1 MKTQES
7 PPHFIDI
14 EEVQTQARSLGF
26 TSLGFAEISTPL
38 LAEHARGLRAW
49 LESGFHGEMGYM
61 STRFAQRAQPEL
73 LLPEVRTVLMVS
85 LDYRPQDP
93 LWQAQAWARLE
104 SSEQAYVSCY
114 ALGRDYHKIVRSRLQ
129 KLADKLSEK
138 YGHFTYRAFCD
149 SAPVLELPLAAQAG
163 LGWRGKHTLL
173 LHRDH
178 GSMFFIGSL
187 YTSLVLA
194 PYPESAEVSARASR
208 LEKGVPDA
216 ELEPH
221 CGTCTKCI
229 DICPTR
235 AIVAPHRL
243 DARRCISYLTIEHAG
258 GIPLEFREAMGN
270 RIYGCDDC
278 QLICPWNKFA
288 QAPIHAEVSKDL
300 APRHALERS
309 SLVQLWA
316 WSEQE
321 FLDNTEGSAIR
332 RIGYWRWRRN
342 LLIAMGNALRGNAT
356 HESKRAIESALR
368 DALLSLSDSTDD
380 VMQEHLAWALQDE
393 SLKVEPASNE
403 SESIRTSQE

>member
-1 MKTQES
+1 MADHAQG
-7 PPHFIDI
+7 
-14 EEVQTQARSLGF
+14 LG
-26 TSLGFAEISTPL
+26 
-38 LAEHARGLRAW
+38 AW
-49 LESGFHGEMGYM
+49 LEAGFHGEMSYM

-85 LDYRPQDP
+85 LDYRPHDP
-93 LWQAQAWARLE
+93 HWQEQAWARLDK
-104 SSEQAYVSCY
+104 SEQGYVSCY

-129 KLADKLSEK
+129 KLAHLLCEK
-138 YGHFTYRAFCD
+138 YGPFSYRAFSD
-149 SAPVLELPLAAQAG
+149 SAPVMELPLAAQAG

-187 YTSLVLA
+187 FTSLMLA
-194 PYPESAEVSARASR
+194 PHIGGDEVSEGASQR
-208 LEKGVPDA
+208 VQSPSA
-216 ELEPH
+216 LEPAAH
-221 CGTCTKCI
+221 CGNCTQCI
-229 DICPTR
+229 DVCPTQ

-258 GIPLEFREAMGN
+258 GIPLEFRKLMGN

-288 QAPIHAEVSKDL
+288 QAPVHVEVSKDF

-309 SLVQLWA
+309 SLLQLWS

-321 FLDNTEGSAIR
+321 FLGNTEGSAIR

-342 LLIAMGNALRGNAT
+342 LVIAMGNALQGHAT
-356 HESKRAIESALR
+356 PESKSAITNALR
-368 DALLSLSDSTDD
+368 EALLGLSTSPDD
-380 VMQEHLAWALQDE
+380 VMLEHVTWALQDQ
-393 SLKVEPASNE
+393 SLKIASEPKAPHKSDSHSGKENIE
-403 SESIRTSQE
+403 MIKEMLIK

>member
-1 MKTQES
+1 M
-7 PPHFIDI
+7 
-14 EEVQTQARSLGF
+14 
-26 TSLGFAEISTPL
+26 AEN
-38 LAEHARGLRAW
+38 ARGLRAW
-49 LESGFHGEMGYM
+49 LEAGFHGEMGYM
-61 STRFAQRAQPEL
+61 STRFVQRAQPEL

-93 LWQAQAWARLE
+93 HWQAQAWARLA

-114 ALGRDYHKIVRSRLQ
+114 ALGRDYHKIVRARLQ
-129 KLADKLSEK
+129 KLADKLCER
-138 YGHFTYRAFCD
+138 YGHFSYRAFCD
-149 SAPVLELPLAAQAG
+149 SAPVMELPLAAQAG

-187 YTSLVLA
+187 YTNLKLA
-194 PYPESAEVSARASR
+194 PHPANNHGTDGASR
-208 LEKGVPDA
+208 REKGA
-216 ELEPH
+216 LNTELEPH

-229 DICPTR
+229 DVCPTR

-258 GIPLEFREAMGN
+258 GIPLEFRRAIGN

-288 QAPIHAEVSKDL
+288 QAPVHADVNKDL

-309 SLVQLWA
+309 ALLQLWS

-321 FLDNTEGSAIR
+321 FLVKTEGSAIR

-342 LLIAMGNALRGNAT
+342 LVIAMGNALQGNVT
-356 HESKRAIESALR
+356 QETKSEIKSALR
-368 DALLSLSDSTDD
+368 EALLSHSAVPDE
-380 VMQEHLAWALQDE
+380 VMQEHLAWALQDKPLEIELKKFE
-393 SLKVEPASNE
+393 SK
-403 SESIRTSQE
+403 SISTSQE